1 MGDREGQNQTGPLNL
16 PPSLGPP
23 HSILRG
29 WRWLWLV
36 QEEGLETLAKQ
47 ISVMGFSAASWST
60 RPHVSISL
68 GPGTP
73 GHSSLGCNPGQPH
86 ILSGL

>member
-1 MGDREGQNQTGPLNL
+1 M
-16 PPSLGPP
+16 
-23 HSILRG
+23 
-29 WRWLWLV
+29 
-36 QEEGLETLAKQ
+36 LETSAKQ

-60 RPHVSISL
+60 RPPVSIPL
-68 GPGTP
+68 VPGTP